1 MKKIIC
7 LECFHYDKPRA
18 SYEGKDHPCE
28 SCSEAGHGS
37 KSNFKSRNEDSSDE
51 EHIEATFAS
60 PVFPCEKCA
69 SLEKEVERLT
79 EMVRGDCNYCQ
90 VEWDN
95 EMCYTCTVAFP
106 KGGTENHWQLKENSD
121 G

>member
-1 MKKIIC
+1 M
-7 LECFHYDKPRA
+7 
-18 SYEGKDHPCE
+18 
-28 SCSEAGHGS
+28 SEPTS
-37 KSNFKSRNEDSSDE
+37 KTDAAKLGAELAEDLSA
-51 EHIEATFAS
+51 EARILREQIA
-60 PVFPCEKCA
+60 A
-69 SLEKEVERLT
+69 LQAEVERLT